1 MSKGLELVMINGV
14 EVSVSDIGEDLFSS
28 ALFYGTGCFET
39 IRYNKDRILRFE
51 EHMSRLHR
59 GLNYLE
65 LPDHLLPENEVI
77 YQKISQIIDNGGLK
91 GEMAK
96 IRVQCSLIEKYG
108 YHVDPDVQLLT
119 HIRVNRYEERSH
131 DIKLLTAKTRVI
143 PSESRPSN
151 LKLSNMLHY
160 RSAYREAVK
169 QNYDEALML
178 TLDGHIAETS
188 MANIFWAMG
197 NRVYTPSKDCSI
209 LPGIM
214 RGVTIEL
221 IKRSDNL
228 TIEEGIFKPDS
239 LLNADL
245 VWLSNSVIELQPVLS
260 IDNTRLK
267 CNEILL
273 KEIYSAIQGHNWSN
287 SNR

>member
-1 MSKGLELVMINGV
+1 MSKVLELVMINGV
-14 EVSVSDIGEDLFSS
+14 EVSVSDIGENLFSS

-39 IRYNKDRILRFE
+39 IRFEKDRILRFDD
-51 EHMSRLHR
+51 HMNRLQR

-65 LPDHLLPENEVI
+65 LPNHLLPEKEI
-77 YQKISQIIDNGGLK
+77 LFQKISQIIDEGELN

-96 IRVQCSLIEKYG
+96 IRVQCSLLENNG
-108 YHVDPDVQLLT
+108 YHLDSDVQLLT
-119 HIRVNRYEERSH
+119 HIRVNRYKKASH
-131 DIKLLTAKTRVI
+131 AIKLLTAKTRVI
-143 PSESRPSN
+143 PSDSRPSD

-260 IDNTRLK
+260 IDNTGLK

-273 KEIYSAIQGHNWSN
+273 KEINSAIQDHNWSN